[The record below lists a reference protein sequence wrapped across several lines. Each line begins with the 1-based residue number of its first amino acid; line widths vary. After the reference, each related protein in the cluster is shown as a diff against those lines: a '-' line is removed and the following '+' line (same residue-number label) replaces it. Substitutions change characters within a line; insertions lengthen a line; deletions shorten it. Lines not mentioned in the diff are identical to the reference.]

1 MRAVAACALLCL
13 VGHLSVA
20 TLASAAETCP
30 DPGSDDDPAQ
40 RRVRAKEWFAKAE
53 AAEGAGD
60 MQTAVRDY
68 ACSLKQVPHP
78 STAYDLG
85 AAAEKAGDPSMAV
98 YAFKVYLELASDA
111 PDRAEVEARVARL
124 EAQVEELRR
133 RLEARTAE
141 TERPPAL
148 PVTPAPPPGAAPG
161 VQPPP
166 VAGAGGP
173 AERPPPVRRRPYTLA
188 GGLALGGGAA
198 ALAGGITLNLMAR
211 QKMTDCYRLAA
222 QGAPNALDQCN
233 AARPLAY
240 TSYALFGA
248 AAALAVAG
256 TTLLFW
262 TSDGGKSGGV
272 TIAGRF

>member
-1 MRAVAACALLCL
+1 MRVAVACGLLYL
-13 VGHLSVA
+13 LGNLFA
-20 TLASAAETCP
+20 PPARAAETCP
-30 DPGSDDDPAQ
+30 DAASDDDPAQ

-53 AAEGAGD
+53 AAESAGD
-60 MQTAVRDY
+60 EQAAVRAY

-98 YAFKVYLELASDA
+98 YAFKVYLELAAEA

-124 EAQVEELRR
+124 QAQVEELRR
-133 RLEARTAE
+133 RIEARTAAAE
-141 TERPPAL
+141 QSPAPL
-148 PVTPAPPPGAAPG
+148 APPPPAGAAVGAQPPTAG
-161 VQPPP
+161 SAAGPVDSPPP
-166 VAGAGGP
+166 VQ
-173 AERPPPVRRRPYTLA
+173 RRRPYTLA

-211 QKMTDCYRLAA
+211 QKMNDCYRLSA

-240 TSYALFGA
+240 GSYALFGG
-248 AAALAVAG
+248 AAALAVGGA
-256 TTLLFW
+256 TLLLW
-262 TSDGGKSGGV
+262 TSDGGKTTGITV
-272 TIAGRF
+272 AGRF